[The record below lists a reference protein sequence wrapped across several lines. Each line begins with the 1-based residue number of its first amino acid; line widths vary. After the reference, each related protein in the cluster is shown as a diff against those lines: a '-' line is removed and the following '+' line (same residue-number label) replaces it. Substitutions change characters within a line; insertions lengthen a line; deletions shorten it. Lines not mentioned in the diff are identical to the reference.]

1 MLIADVNKRLA
12 DREIQIELT
21 EVAKNNVVEGG
32 YDPMYGARPLKRYL
46 QKHVET
52 LAARLM
58 LQGEIGTGQTIV
70 IDAADGKLT
79 ARSR

>member
-1 MLIADVNKRLA
+1 MLVKDVNRRLA
-12 DREIQIELT
+12 DREIRIELT
-21 EVAKNNVVEGG
+21 EAAKRNVVEGG

-58 LQGEIGTGQTIV
+58 LEGQVGPDQTIV
-70 IDAADGKLT
+70 IDERDGKLT
-79 ARSR
+79 AGSR